1 MQKNYNAFVKWIAI
15 SAVVVFVG
23 IFLIFRVGN
32 EEYTLETFFGDI
44 GFTTGIVGFLRL
56 LSTSGY
62 GGYRSSAGG
71 HIPLI

>member
-44 GFTTGIVGFLRL
+44 GFTTGIVVFFCDCFQL
-56 LSTSGY
+56 LVMAATVHRQVVTY
-62 GGYRSSAGG
+62 
-71 HIPLI
+71 P